1 MKVHREGVHP
11 QSTKGLGTRG
21 SLELRKGKVLEAFAG
36 MRRGG
41 ERQAWVGM
49 EQGRQPACLGRP
61 RGIKR

>member
-1 MKVHREGVHP
+1 MKIHREGAHP
-11 QSTKGLGTRG
+11 KSTKGLGTRG
-21 SLELRKGKVLEAFAG
+21 ILELSKGKVPEAFAG

-49 EQGRQPACLGRP
+49 ELGGQPECLERP